1 MLRILQAARKVAIP
15 VSRVNLVRRMKPIA
29 PATSIWHMPVRNF
42 STDLG
47 SMNENEII
55 ELVEGKV
62 FEVLKSAAKCDH

>member
-1 MLRILQAARKVAIP
+1 MPVTKINMLNRMPSVAFAQ
-15 VSRVNLVRRMKPIA
+15 SA
-29 PATSIWHMPVRNF
+29 SIWKMPRRQF